1 MEALFWR
8 DRNAGDDFQESS
20 YYVNLHRFSTPFP
33 IRLSQSEFPPRF
45 EAMRS
50 LEHQI
55 DQRANLESAY
65 LGVEGTRPYAGA
77 GWYYAEYRDR
87 VSAELI
93 ELLAEQLGW
102 SARDRILDL
111 GAGPGQ
117 LSLLVAPLVAEVV
130 AIEPEPDM
138 LAEGERRAAIANVR
152 NLRFVAGSSDSLPAL
167 RSSLGLFRAALMGQS
182 FHWMVDKDRV
192 LENLSAM
199 IDEDDGAVAF
209 VTPYSVS
216 IPDELR
222 AAQNLAQE
230 ILERHLVNVP
240 LGPHPNGRHDPFEE
254 ILSRSPFP
262 RIERIERIYETRT
275 SPTIESILGYE
286 YTISHVLTRLGDKRE
301 AFEHEA
307 RAALSW
313 VKNAGEVSMTRRDEA
328 LIGRR

>member
-1 MEALFWR
+1 MSR
-8 DRNAGDDFQESS
+8 
-20 YYVNLHRFSTPFP
+20 P
-33 IRLSQSEFPPRF
+33 
-45 EAMRS
+45 
-50 LEHQI
+50 EHQTN
-55 DQRANLESAY
+55 QRASQATPY

-93 ELLAEQLGW
+93 ALLAEQLGW
-102 SARDRILDL
+102 STRYRVLDV

-117 LSLLVAPLVAEVV
+117 LSLLIAPFVAEVV

-138 LAEGERRAAIANVR
+138 LAEGERRAAMAGIGNV
-152 NLRFVAGSSDSLPAL
+152 RFVAGSSDDLPAL
-167 RSSLGLFRAALMGQS
+167 RSPLGMFCAALMGQS

-192 LENLSAM
+192 LEDLSAM
-199 IDEDDGAVAF
+199 IDEVDGAIAF
-209 VTPYSVS
+209 VTPRTIS

-222 AAQNLAQE
+222 AAQEVTQE

-240 LGPHPNGRHDPFEE
+240 PGPHPNGRHDPFEE
-254 ILSRSPFP
+254 ILGRSPFP
-262 RIERIERIYETRT
+262 RIERIERIYETRVR
-275 SPTIESILGYE
+275 PTIESILGYE
-286 YTISHVLTRLGDKRE
+286 YTISHVLTRLGANRG

-313 VKNAGEVSMTRRDEA
+313 VKSVGEVSIVRRDEA

>member
-1 MEALFWR
+1 MSLPEL
-8 DRNAGDDFQESS
+8 
-20 YYVNLHRFSTPFP
+20 
-33 IRLSQSEFPPRF
+33 QSN
-45 EAMRS
+45 
-50 LEHQI
+50 QG
-55 DQRANLESAY
+55 ANQATAY

-93 ELLAEQLGW
+93 TLLAEQLGW
-102 SARDRILDL
+102 STRDRVLDV

-117 LSLLVAPLVAEVV
+117 LSLLVAPFVAEVV

-138 LAEGERRAAIANVR
+138 LAEGERRAAMAGIG
-152 NLRFVAGSSDSLPAL
+152 NLRFVAGSSDDLPAL
-167 RSSLGLFRAALMGQS
+167 RPSLGLFCAALMGQS

-192 LENLSAM
+192 LEDLSAM
-199 IDEDDGAVAF
+199 IDEAYGAIAF
-209 VTPYSVS
+209 VTPRIIS

-222 AAQNLAQE
+222 AAQDVARE

-240 LGPHPNGRHDPFEE
+240 PGPHPNGRHDPFEE
-254 ILSRSPFP
+254 ILRRSPFP
-262 RIERIERIYETRT
+262 HIERIERIYQTRT
-275 SPTIESILGYE
+275 RPTIESILGYE
-286 YTISHVLTRLGDKRE
+286 YTISHVLTRLGDSRG

-313 VKNAGEVSMTRRDEA
+313 VKSLGEVSVMRRDEA